1 MAKTETTGSR
11 IRAICTCVPSERFD
25 NLNDAKEFTQ
35 EEIRKVTAMAGI
47 AARRIADDSTCS
59 SDLCEVAA
67 NRVLEMTGWERDSID
82 ALIMVTQ
89 SPDYFTPSTA
99 CLLQKRLNLSEQCAA
114 FDVGLGCSGYPYGL
128 WLASMMLQ
136 NSNGLKRVLLLDGET
151 AGRFADKGDRSVSL
165 LFGDAG
171 SATALEASD
180 PSDGNKSTFVL
191 YSDGGGYK
199 DLIIEGGGFRDRFP
213 EDPRKYYVSMNGAN
227 VFNFTIKR
235 VPELVHEALAFAN
248 ITADEIDYFIFHQ
261 SNQFMIKHLMKKIGI
276 PDRKAPLIL
285 KEYGN
290 TGGVSVPLTITL
302 GELERP
308 RDKTL
313 RVLML
318 GYGTGLSWASALV
331 DLGPDVQLD
340 HVERKSQGREPNA
353 DRSVG

>member
-11 IRAICTCVPSERFD
+11 IMAICTCVPSERFD
-25 NLNDAKEFTQ
+25 NLKDAKEFTQ

-47 AARRIADDSTCS
+47 AARRVADDSTCS

-128 WLASMMLQ
+128 WLASMMLK
-136 NSNGLKRVLLLDGET
+136 NNGLKRVLLLDGET
-151 AGRFADKGDRSVSL
+151 AARFAAKGDRAVSL

-180 PSDGNKSTFVL
+180 PSDGTKSTFVL

-213 EDPRKYYVSMNGAN
+213 EDPRKYYVTMNGAN
-227 VFNFTIKR
+227 VFNFTIRR
-235 VPELVHEALAFAN
+235 VPDLIRETLELAKVTLE
-248 ITADEIDYFIFHQ
+248 DIDYYIFHQ

-276 PDRKAPLIL
+276 PDRKVPLTL

-290 TGGVSVPLTITL
+290 TGGVSVPLTVTL
-302 GELERP
+302 GGLERP
-308 RDKTL
+308 PDRAL
-313 RVLML
+313 RLMML

-331 DLGPDVQLD
+331 DLDPDVQLD
-340 HVERKSQGREPNA
+340 HVERTSQGSEPNA
-353 DRSVG
+353 SQSVG

>member
-1 MAKTETTGSR
+1 MARTETTGSR

-25 NLNDAKEFTQ
+25 NLKDAKEFTQ

-47 AARRIADDSTCS
+47 SARRVADDFTTSG
-59 SDLCEVAA
+59 DLCEDAA
-67 NRVLEMTGWERDSID
+67 NRVMEMTGWERDSID

-136 NSNGLKRVLLLDGET
+136 NNGLKRVLLLDGET
-151 AGRFADKGDRSVSL
+151 AARFAAKGDRAVSL

-171 SATALEASD
+171 SATALEASE

-235 VPELVHEALAFAN
+235 VPELVHEALSFAK
-248 ITADEIDYFIFHQ
+248 ITAEEIDYYIFHQ

-302 GELERP
+302 GGLERP

-313 RVLML
+313 RLLLL

-340 HVERKSQGREPNA
+340 HVERKSQGGEPNA
-353 DRSVG
+353 GQSVG

>member
-1 MAKTETTGSR
+1 MAKTETAGSR

-25 NLNDAKEFTQ
+25 NLKDAKEFTQ

-47 AARRIADDSTCS
+47 AARRMADDSTCS

-136 NSNGLKRVLLLDGET
+136 NNGFKRVLLLDGET
-151 AGRFADKGDRSVSL
+151 AARFADKGDRSVSL

-235 VPELVHEALAFAN
+235 VPELVHEALSFAK
-248 ITADEIDYFIFHQ
+248 ISADEIDYFIFHQ

-276 PDRKAPLIL
+276 PDQKAPLIL

-290 TGGVSVPLTITL
+290 TGGASVPLTITL

-313 RVLML
+313 RLLLL

-331 DLGPDVQLD
+331 DLGPDTQLD
-340 HVERKSQGREPNA
+340 HVERKSQGSEPNA

>member
-1 MAKTETTGSR
+1 MARTQTTGSV
-11 IRAICTCVPSERFD
+11 IRAICTCVPSKRFD

-47 AARRIADDSTCS
+47 AARRVADDSTCS

-82 ALIMVTQ
+82 AMIMVTQ

-136 NSNGLKRVLLLDGET
+136 NNGMKRLLLLDGET
-151 AGRFADKGDRSVSL
+151 PARFTDKGDRAVSL
-165 LFGDAG
+165 LFADAG

-180 PSDGNKSTFVL
+180 SSDGNNSSFVL

-213 EDPRKYYVSMNGAN
+213 EDRRKYYVSMNGAN

-235 VPELVHEALAFAN
+235 VPDLIRETLELAKVAPE
-248 ITADEIDYFIFHQ
+248 DIDYYIFHQ
-261 SNQFMIKHLMKKIGI
+261 SNQFMIRHLMKKVGI
-276 PDRKAPLIL
+276 PEGKVPFTL

-290 TGGVSVPLTITL
+290 TGGVSVPLTVTL
-302 GELERP
+302 GGLERP

-313 RVLML
+313 RLMLL

-331 DLGPDVQLD
+331 DLGPDAQLD
-340 HVERKSQGREPNA
+340 HVERKSQGGEPNA
-353 DRSVG
+353 DQSVG

>member
-1 MAKTETTGSR
+1 MARTETIGSR
-11 IRAICTCVPSERFD
+11 ISAICTCVPSDRFD

-47 AARRIADDSTCS
+47 AARRVADDSTCS

-67 NRVLEMTGWERDSID
+67 NRVLEMTGWKRDSID

-136 NSNGLKRVLLLDGET
+136 NNGLKRVLLLDGET
-151 AGRFADKGDRSVSL
+151 AARFAGKGDRSVSL

-235 VPELVHEALAFAN
+235 VPELVHEALSFAK
-248 ITADEIDYFIFHQ
+248 ITADDIDYFIFHQ

-276 PDRKAPLIL
+276 PDQKAPLIL

-313 RVLML
+313 RLLML

-331 DLGPDVQLD
+331 DLGSDVQLD
-340 HVERKSQGREPNA
+340 HVERKSQGGEPNA
-353 DRSVG
+353 DPSVS

>member
-47 AARRIADDSTCS
+47 AARRVADDSTCS

-128 WLASMMLQ
+128 WLANMMLK
-136 NSNGLKRVLLLDGET
+136 NNGLKRVLLLDGET

-171 SATALEASD
+171 SATALEASE

-191 YSDGGGYK
+191 YTDGGGYK

-227 VFNFTIKR
+227 VFNFTIRR
-235 VPELVHEALAFAN
+235 VPELIRETLELAK
-248 ITADEIDYFIFHQ
+248 ITLEDIDYYIFHQ

-276 PDRKAPLIL
+276 PDRKAPLTL

-308 RDKTL
+308 PDKTL
-313 RVLML
+313 RLLLL

-340 HVERKSQGREPNA
+340 HVERKSQGGEPNA

>member
-1 MAKTETTGSR
+1 VAKSETTGSR

-25 NLNDAKEFTQ
+25 NLKDAKEFTQ

-47 AARRIADDSTCS
+47 AARRVADESTCS

-128 WLASMMLQ
+128 WLASIILQ
-136 NSNGLKRVLLLDGET
+136 SGGLKRVLLLDGET
-151 AGRFADKGDRSVSL
+151 AARFAEKGDRAVSL

-180 PSDGNKSTFVL
+180 PSNGNKSTFVL

-213 EDPRKYYVSMNGAN
+213 EDRRKYYVSMNGAN

-235 VPELVHEALAFAN
+235 VPDLVQETLSFAK
-248 ITADEIDYFIFHQ
+248 ITTEEIDYFIFHQ

-276 PDRKAPLIL
+276 PDQKTPLIL

-302 GELERP
+302 GGLERR

-313 RVLML
+313 RLLLL

-340 HVERKSQGREPNA
+340 HVERKSQRGEPNA
-353 DRSVG
+353 SQSVG